1 MVLCECSHSFELLS
15 VLMDSQFQMYFLYI
29 PLKFFFPFL
38 SFPFSES
45 KLCCYGLVSG
55 FIRVMKYWN
64 YSELC
69 NQSYSIY
76 NRVRAELT
84 RYSLLSY
91 QKLQNRPVVRVL
103 HNGNNHTDTIESL
116 ILFGTSV
123 SLNSPGLLFSV
134 LFP

>member
-1 MVLCECSHSFELLS
+1 MFSFFRITVCAYGLPVSDVLPVYSSE
-15 VLMDSQFQMYFLYI
+15 V
-29 PLKFFFPFL
+29 FFPFL

-103 HNGNNHTDTIESL
+103 HNGNNHTDTIEPL

-134 LFP
+134 LLP

>member
-1 MVLCECSHSFELLS
+1 MFSFFRITVCAYGFPVSDVLPVYSSE
-15 VLMDSQFQMYFLYI
+15 V
-29 PLKFFFPFL
+29 FFPFL

-103 HNGNNHTDTIESL
+103 RNGNNHTDTIESL
-116 ILFGTSV
+116 ILFGISV

-134 LFP
+134 LLP